1 MSTDPAAAT
10 QITTHARD
18 LDALAERLSQ
28 WLPERLRADGP
39 VTVSEV
45 GSPSGGGMSSV
56 TVLLHAS
63 YLVDGVEQTRD
74 LALRMPPDDAEFA
87 VFPTYDLPLQYATMA
102 AAAPYVPVP
111 ALVGVEESAEWLGAP
126 FLVMEAVTGQAPPD
140 NPPYVF
146 GGFLLE
152 ATATDRRVLQDA
164 TVDLIAAVHRTSLAS
179 VPRLVAEAGADPL
192 RSHVDGQ
199 RGYYAWTHTRDGLRI
214 PILERAFAWLESHWP
229 ADPGEPV
236 LNWGDARPGNVL
248 YDGLRPAAVLDWEMA
263 AVAPRA
269 MDVAWMVFI
278 HQFFQDIAEVFEL
291 PGLPEYCRVE
301 DVVARYEQTA
311 GVGLRDVEWY
321 VAYAALRHGIVMSQ
335 IKRRMIHFGE
345 ETAPDDPDDYVMH
358 RALLERLIG

>member
-18 LDALAERLSQ
+18 LDVLAERLSQ

-39 VTVSEV
+39 VTVSDV
-45 GSPSGGGMSSV
+45 SPPSGGGMSSV

-63 YLVDGVEQTRD
+63 YLVDGAEQTRD

-111 ALVGVEESAEWLGAP
+111 TLVGVEESTEWLGAP
-126 FLVMEAVTGQAPPD
+126 FLVMDAVPGQAPTD

-146 GGFLLE
+146 GGFLVD
-152 ATATDRRVLQDA
+152 ATATDRRALQDA
-164 TVDLIAAVHRTSLAS
+164 TVDLIAAVHRTPLAS
-179 VPRLVAEAGADPL
+179 VPRLVAAAGPDPL
-192 RSHVDGQ
+192 RSHVEGQ
-199 RGYYAWTHTRDGLRI
+199 RAYYAWTHARDGRRI
-214 PILERAFAWLESHWP
+214 PLLESAFTWLEAHW
-229 ADPGEPV
+229 PGEPGDPV
-236 LNWGDARPGNVL
+236 LSWGDARPGNVL
-248 YDGLRPAAVLDWEMA
+248 YDGNSPAAVLDWEMA

-269 MDVAWMVFI
+269 LDVAWMIFF

-291 PGLPEYCRVE
+291 PGLPDYCRTD

-311 GVGLRDVEWY
+311 GVRLHDFEWY
-321 VAYAALRHGIVMSQ
+321 VVYAALRHGIVMSQ
-335 IKRRMIHFGE
+335 IKRRSIHFGE
-345 ETAPDDPDDYVMH
+345 EEAPTDPDDYVMH
-358 RALLERLIG
+358 RALVERLIG